1 MRASRNVVATG
12 LLLLTALTAGCHS
25 STQANQSST
34 TLCQAPAG
42 ANWTQA
48 LAGRVVTLSRHASVT
63 PWALVGDGRTFFASV
78 YSKRFSGVAAVAAT
92 ESRVTPIK
100 RFGSPRNDQAV
111 GAFDGRWLVWTE
123 YHSLYGS
130 DDFTT
135 WSWDSSSGRLRRIGR
150 ATRMSSGEFWPSPS
164 RPPDVRDG
172 FATWSQGSG
181 RGGLA
186 DVHVFDLAHGRD
198 RIVRRGHPA
207 GSFLVAGGLVVW
219 PESPRPGALTEMR
232 AADVTSG
239 RAVAAPSALRA
250 LRGVSGL
257 ATDGGALAYP
267 NADYTSL
274 WWSPSLATPA
284 RRVYAT
290 GNPGSHI
297 DNSVQVAGRWV
308 VFGVPPAL
316 YLADLMSGRYAK
328 LSAGG
333 YGRLDARTLV
343 LLKATDSKAIH
354 PIADVV
360 FLPLASLP
368 AIPACG

>member
-1 MRASRNVVATG
+1 TRPRTMHCR
-12 LLLLTALTAGCHS
+12 
-25 STQANQSST
+25 
-34 TLCQAPAG
+34 APAD
-42 ANWTQA
+42 AAWTQA
-48 LAGRVVTLSRHASVT
+48 FSDGVLTLSRHASVT

-78 YSKRFSGVAAVAAT
+78 YSRRFSGVAAIEAAD
-92 ESRVTPIK
+92 SRLMPIK
-100 RFGSPRNDQAV
+100 RFASPRNDQAV
-111 GAFDGRWLVWTE
+111 GAFDGRWLVWNE

-130 DDFTT
+130 DDFAT
-135 WSWDSSSGRLRRIGR
+135 WSWDSSTGRLHEIGR
-150 ATRMSSGEFWPSPS
+150 ATRASSGEFWPSPS

-172 FATWSQGSG
+172 FATWTQGSG

-207 GSFLVAGGLVVW
+207 GSFLVAGGRVVW

-232 AADVTSG
+232 AAYTATG
-239 RAVAAPSALRA
+239 RAVPAPPAFRA

-257 ATDGGALAYP
+257 ATDGRAVAYP

-274 WWSPSLATPA
+274 WWSSSLQTAP
-284 RRVYAT
+284 RRVFAR
-290 GNPGSHI
+290 GNPASHI

-316 YLADLMSGRYAK
+316 YLADVVKGSYVK

-333 YGRLDARTLV
+333 YGRLGARTLV
-343 LLKATDSKAIH
+343 IAEASDSKAIH
-354 PIADVV
+354 PLAAVV
-360 FLPLASLP
+360 YRSLASLP
-368 AIPACG
+368 TMPAC